1 MDSGSLCNICPRNC
15 NIDRRSGKT
24 GYCKAPDTFR
34 IGRVAPHYWEE
45 PVISGEKG
53 SGAVFFAGCNMGC
66 VYCQNEV
73 LSHGK
78 AGRSYT
84 EEELLEACLK
94 LQEEGCHN
102 LNLVT
107 PSHYARQLAQFL
119 PKAKEQG
126 MHLPVVYNTSSY
138 EKEEAL
144 RELEGLVDVY
154 LPDFKYLSADLSG
167 KYSYAP
173 DYPKVAAKALAE
185 MVRQQ
190 PAPVFQGDLMV
201 KGVLV
206 RHLVLPGYVK
216 ESKDVLRYLFETYGD
231 AIYIS
236 IMNQYT
242 PMKQIADHPELNR
255 TLTEEEYD
263 EVVDFATDL
272 GIEQGFIQEGETC
285 KESFIP
291 EFYNEKEDV

>member
-1 MDSGSLCNICPRNC
+1 MSECRICPRNC
-15 NIDRRSGKT
+15 GVDRVNGT
-24 GYCKAPDTFR
+24 VGYCKAPEAFR
-34 IGRVAPHYWEE
+34 IGRIAPHYWEE

-73 LSHGK
+73 LSHGR
-78 AGRSYT
+78 AGREYSD
-84 EEELLEACLK
+84 EAFLQECLR

-107 PSHYARQLAQFL
+107 PSHYAHRLADFL
-119 PKAKEQG
+119 PKAKAEG
-126 MHLPVVYNTSSY
+126 LRLPVVYNTSSY
-138 EKEEAL
+138 ENAETL
-144 RELEGLVDVY
+144 RRLKGLVDVY
-154 LPDFKYLSADLSG
+154 LPDFKYLSPQLAK
-167 KYSYAP
+167 KYSHAEN
-173 DYPKVAAKALAE
+173 YPEIAKKALEE

-190 PAPVFQGDLMV
+190 PSPVFQGDLMK

-216 ESKDVLRYLFETYGD
+216 ESKEVIRFLYETYGN

-242 PMKQIADHPELNR
+242 PMKQLADYPELNR
-255 TLTEEEYD
+255 TLTEKEYD
-263 EVVDFATDL
+263 EVVNFAISI
-272 GIEQGFIQEGETC
+272 GVEQGFIQEGETC

-291 EFYNEKEDV
+291 EFYEENRISE

>member
-1 MDSGSLCNICPRNC
+1 MSKCMICPRNC
-15 NIDRRSGKT
+15 NADREAGGK
-24 GYCKAPDTFR
+24 GYCNAPQEFR
-34 IGRVAPHYWEE
+34 IGRIAPHYWEE

-78 AGRSYT
+78 AGRNYT
-84 EEELLEACLK
+84 DEEFLRECLR

-107 PSHYARQLAQFL
+107 PSHYAHRLAEFL
-119 PKAKEQG
+119 PKAKVEG
-126 MHLPVVYNTSSY
+126 LHLPVVYNTSSY
-138 EKEEAL
+138 EKVEAL
-144 RELEGLVDVY
+144 RKLEGLVDVY
-154 LPDFKYLSADLSG
+154 LPDFKYLNPQLAK
-167 KYSYAP
+167 KYSHAEN
-173 DYPKVAAKALAE
+173 YPEIAKKALEE

-190 PAPVFQGDLMV
+190 PRPVFKEDLMT

-216 ESKDVLRYLFETYGD
+216 ESKEVLRYLHETYGE

-242 PMKQIADHPELNR
+242 PMKQLKEYPELNR

-263 EVVDFATDL
+263 EVVDFAIAI
-272 GIEQGFIQEGETC
+272 GVEQGFIQEGETC

-291 EFYNEKEDV
+291 DFYNE